1 MENRKITKE
10 EWLVGLCMITG
21 LLLPHTNTIFLL
33 VNPILILILYLRF
46 RNQTWIYRNDI
57 NTIRNPLLCI
67 MFLTFSLNVASTE
80 SKAVIASIYLMLL
93 IFTFPMVGNIRLRNQ
108 FLFLSL
114 ALVLLS
120 QFAYLFHI
128 SPVISFIDTYYPTSD
143 DVAIRR
149 YEWMNE
155 TMNISNTFSFRNGG
169 LYKNPNQ
176 CSRYLDFLLCAFL
189 MENKK
194 SRFSQIIPF
203 CVAVLFGILLTGSRT
218 GLVVSITLI
227 FFSIRSNVM
236 ISKARKNIMYALFFL
251 GFIWLLTSN
260 NDFRGLKVDSGMND
274 SAGAKLGMLEWYLSI
289 ESNPVY
295 LLFGHLQSE
304 IPFDAEYGYMIGQYG
319 FIGTLMY
326 ALFWAKMIKNTNGEN
341 RVIFVLLL
349 WMVSSTILL
358 AYRAAFLAM
367 IIFSI
372 YYKRVEQNFYEK

>member
-1 MENRKITKE
+1 MKEKITQD
-10 EWLVGLCMITG
+10 EWIVGLCLMVG
-21 LLLPHTNTIFLL
+21 LFLPHTSVFFQL
-33 VNPILILILYLRF
+33 VNPLLILLLYARF
-46 RNQTWIYRNDI
+46 KTQTIGYRKNLDI
-57 NTIRNPLLCI
+57 VRMLLLLS
-67 MFLTFSLNVASTE
+67 MGVTFALNFGGVEFKSI
-80 SKAVIASIYLMLL
+80 IAFIYLVML
-93 IFTFPMVGNIRLRNQ
+93 IFTFPMVGNVRLRNL
-108 FLFLSL
+108 FLFISL
-114 ALVLLS
+114 GLIMLS
-120 QFAYLFHI
+120 QLAYVFHI
-128 SPVISFIDTYYPTSD
+128 SPVISFIDTYYPSSD

-155 TMNISNTFSFRNGG
+155 TMNMSNTFSFRNGG

-227 FFSIRSNVM
+227 FFSIRNNVM

-274 SAGAKLGMLEWYLSI
+274 SAGAKWSGLMHYLQT
-289 ESNPVY
+289 ESNPIY
-295 LLFGHLQSE
+295 LLLGHLQAE
-304 IPFDAEYGYMIGQYG
+304 LPFDAEYGYMIGQYG
-319 FIGTLMY
+319 FIGTIFY
-326 ALFWAKMIKNTNGEN
+326 AAFWYKIFKSTRKEN

-367 IIFSI
+367 IIFSM
-372 YYKRVEQNFYEK
+372 YYKRVETSYEK